1 MRVIVIEDNILFC
14 DYICGYLQKAGWKTV
29 KIHHLAQARR
39 FMLSSLGEEDT
50 LLADLRLPD
59 GESTSLLE
67 WMRKQ
72 GYSQP
77 FIIMTQYEDIHA
89 AIHAMKLGAE
99 DYILKPLIE
108 DKLLPVMEKIRS
120 RNLSFSKVIYERKS
134 KAFNELYHY
143 IRLVAPTDM
152 SVLIWGETGTGK
164 EHLAGNIHR
173 QSLRANKP
181 YVTVDCG
188 MLPKE
193 LAASAF
199 FGHVKGAFTGALK
212 EKAGYFQEAHGGTLF
227 IDEVENLP
235 LETQQ
240 MLLRAMEERRYRPVG
255 GGQDR
260 RSDVRII
267 AATNE
272 NLHKAVAEKRFR
284 ADLLYRLQDFT
295 MTVPALCHCPEDILP
310 LADLFRR
317 QYSEKWQLEVSDFDE
332 PAKRMLL
339 EHSWPGN
346 VRELKQVVQAAVV
359 LSEGQCISSRYLKI
373 TPTLGPETMKVG
385 RNSKKMQS
393 LLQEEEQAEQQIR
406 QAIAES
412 NGNLTQA
419 AALLGISRPT
429 LYKKM
434 NRYGIS
440 NQ

>member
-14 DYICGYLQKAGWKTV
+14 DYICSYLQKAGWKTV
-29 KIHHLAQARR
+29 KIHHLAQARK
-39 FMLSSLGEEDT
+39 FMLSSMGEEDT

-67 WMRKQ
+67 WMREQ

-108 DKLLPVMEKIRS
+108 DKLLPVMEKIRN

-212 EKAGYFQEAHGGTLF
+212 EKTGYFQEAHGGTLF

-235 LETQQ
+235 LEIQQ
-240 MLLRAMEERRYRPVG
+240 MLLRVMEERRYRPIG

-272 NLHKAVAEKRFR
+272 NLHEAVAEKRFR

-295 MTVPALCHCPEDILP
+295 ITVPALCRCPEDILP
-310 LADLFRR
+310 LADFFRR

-373 TPTLGPETMKVG
+373 TPNLGPETMRVG

-393 LLQEEEQAEQQIR
+393 LLHEEEQVELQIR

>member
-1 MRVIVIEDNILFC
+1 M
-14 DYICGYLQKAGWKTV
+14 
-29 KIHHLAQARR
+29 
-39 FMLSSLGEEDT
+39 
-50 LLADLRLPD
+50 
-59 GESTSLLE
+59 
-67 WMRKQ
+67 
-72 GYSQP
+72 
-77 FIIMTQYEDIHA
+77 
-89 AIHAMKLGAE
+89 
-99 DYILKPLIE
+99 
-108 DKLLPVMEKIRS
+108 
-120 RNLSFSKVIYERKS
+120 IYERKS
-134 KAFNELYHY
+134 KAFNELHHY

-152 SVLIWGETGTGK
+152 SVLILGETGTGK

-212 EKAGYFQEAHGGTLF
+212 EKTGYFQEAHGGTLF

-235 LETQQ
+235 LEIQQ
-240 MLLRAMEERRYRPVG
+240 MLLRVMEERRYRPIG

-272 NLHKAVAEKRFR
+272 NLHEAVAEKRFR

-295 MTVPALCHCPEDILP
+295 ITVPALCHCPEDILP
-310 LADLFRR
+310 LADFFRR

-359 LSEGQCISSRYLKI
+359 LSEGQCISSRYLRI
-373 TPTLGPETMKVG
+373 NPTSGPERVMDSE
-385 RNSKKMQS
+385 NNKKKKLS
-393 LLQEEEQAEQQIR
+393 LLHEEESQAEQVR

-440 NQ
+440 NQNSFSIK

>member
-310 LADLFRR
+310 LADFFRR
-317 QYSEKWQLEVSDFDE
+317 QYSEKWQLKVSDFDE

-373 TPTLGPETMKVG
+373 TPTLEPETMKVG